1 MSIPSVQHQQ
11 YQQTKENDFGITS
24 ISDTIEPRKC
34 STPPPPSQQVLYQH
48 LKHQRQQQ
56 QQQQQPSTQRQ
67 CDSNGM
73 SEWVVPKVKSLDQT
87 HHKFRMIVCGDSG
100 IGKTSLVHALT
111 STLPL
116 PEEEGE
122 ADSHV
127 TNPVLEPTEVLS
139 MNADL
144 CVIDTCGYGAL
155 LRAEIVFSHVK
166 SYLETQFE
174 KTTHLFNTSIQD
186 ELLSFMVHQSSD
198 VLCHVDAC
206 LYLIMGRLKPVDL
219 EYMRSIH
226 DLVNIIPVIIQP
238 DLSLRP
244 EAMID
249 QRIDI
254 LNVMHSH
261 SIKFSY
267 LGYSTFQD
275 LLGACRQPSVNPHCP
290 PFVLDWSTSKK
301 SSFHGL
307 LPLKQALLSSKS
319 LRLHTTQRFMAWK
332 QHLCNSFSTN
342 SSSSTTTTTASS
354 SSSSS
359 LQQEQQKNNIRI
371 SQYVSKRRH
380 SMEKEML
387 LQEKKLRQEFQ
398 LASKQ
403 RRSEL
408 ILKEINALVQQD
420 SSNKLLIRYQQQQQQ
435 QPSQQQ
441 PAAQGQQMRPTTQ
454 IHPMTHSPFWI
465 ALSIFLSVFICYQ
478 NWNWWTYY

>member
-1 MSIPSVQHQQ
+1 M
-11 YQQTKENDFGITS
+11 
-24 ISDTIEPRKC
+24 
-34 STPPPPSQQVLYQH
+34 
-48 LKHQRQQQ
+48 
-56 QQQQQPSTQRQ
+56 
-67 CDSNGM
+67 
-73 SEWVVPKVKSLDQT
+73 
-87 HHKFRMIVCGDSG
+87 
-100 IGKTSLVHALT
+100 
-111 STLPL
+111 
-116 PEEEGE
+116 
-122 ADSHV
+122 
-127 TNPVLEPTEVLS
+127 
-139 MNADL
+139 
-144 CVIDTCGYGAL
+144 
-155 LRAEIVFSHVK
+155 FSHVK

-174 KTTHLFNTSIQD
+174 KTTHLFNTSVQD

-244 EAMID
+244 EAMIE
-249 QRIDI
+249 QRMDI
-254 LNVMHSH
+254 LNVMHSN

-267 LGYSTFQD
+267 LGYNTFQD
-275 LLGACRQPSVNPHCP
+275 LLGACRQPSLNPHCP
-290 PFVLDWSTSKK
+290 PFVLDRSTSKK

-319 LRLHTTQRFMAWK
+319 LRLHTTEKFIAWK

-342 SSSSTTTTTASS
+342 SSSSTTTTTT

-359 LQQEQQKNNIRI
+359 LQQQEQQKNNIRI

-403 RRSEL
+403 RRTEL

-420 SSNKLLIRYQQQQQQ
+420 SNNKLLIRYQQQQ
-435 QPSQQQ
+435 PSQQQ
-441 PAAQGQQMRPTTQ
+441 QTVQQQQMIPTQ

-465 ALSIFLSVFICYQ
+465 ALSIFLSIFICYQ

>member
-1 MSIPSVQHQQ
+1 MSISSVDHQQ
-11 YQQTKENDFGITS
+11 HQQTKENDFGITS
-24 ISDTIEPRKC
+24 MSDTIEPKKC
-34 STPPPPSQQVLYQH
+34 STSQQLYQH
-48 LKHQRQQQ
+48 QKHHQQQ
-56 QQQQQPSTQRQ
+56 HPSTQRQ

-87 HHKFRMIVCGDSG
+87 HHKLRMIVCGDSG

-116 PEEEGE
+116 PEEE
-122 ADSHV
+122 DSHV
-127 TNPVLEPTEVLS
+127 ANPVLEPIEVLS
-139 MNADL
+139 IDADL

-174 KTTHLFNTSIQD
+174 KTTHLFNTNIQD

-206 LYLIMGRLKPVDL
+206 LYLIMGRLKPVDV

-244 EAMID
+244 EAMIE

-267 LGYSTFQD
+267 LGYKSFQD
-275 LLGACRQPSVNPHCP
+275 LLGACRQPSLNPHCP

-319 LRLHTTQRFMAWK
+319 LRLYTTQKFIAWR

-354 SSSSS
+354 SSS
-359 LQQEQQKNNIRI
+359 LQQQEQQKNNIRI

-420 SSNKLLIRYQQQQQQ
+420 GSNKLLIRYQQQQQQ
-435 QPSQQQ
+435 QQPLQQ
-441 PAAQGQQMRPTTQ
+441 PSAAQDQQMRPTQ
-454 IHPMTHSPFWI
+454 IYPMTHSPFWI
-465 ALSIFLSVFICYQ
+465 ALSIFLSIFICYQ

>member
-1 MSIPSVQHQQ
+1 M
-11 YQQTKENDFGITS
+11 
-24 ISDTIEPRKC
+24 
-34 STPPPPSQQVLYQH
+34 
-48 LKHQRQQQ
+48 
-56 QQQQQPSTQRQ
+56 
-67 CDSNGM
+67 
-73 SEWVVPKVKSLDQT
+73 
-87 HHKFRMIVCGDSG
+87 
-100 IGKTSLVHALT
+100 
-111 STLPL
+111 
-116 PEEEGE
+116 
-122 ADSHV
+122 
-127 TNPVLEPTEVLS
+127 
-139 MNADL
+139 
-144 CVIDTCGYGAL
+144 
-155 LRAEIVFSHVK
+155 FSHVK
-166 SYLETQFE
+166 SYLEAQFE

-244 EAMID
+244 EAMIE

-267 LGYSTFQD
+267 LGYNTFQD
-275 LLGACRQPSVNPHCP
+275 LLCACRQPSSNPHCP

-307 LPLKQALLSSKS
+307 LPLKQAILSSKS
-319 LRLHTTQRFMAWK
+319 LRSHTTQKFIAWK

-342 SSSSTTTTTASS
+342 SSSSTTTATT

-359 LQQEQQKNNIRI
+359 LQQQEQQKNNIRI

-420 SSNKLLIRYQQQQQQ
+420 SNNKLLIRYQQQQQQQ

-441 PAAQGQQMRPTTQ
+441 PAAQDRQMRPTQ
-454 IHPMTHSPFWI
+454 IYPMTHSPFWI
-465 ALSIFLSVFICYQ
+465 ALSIVLSVFICYQ

>member
-1 MSIPSVQHQQ
+1 MSIPSVEHQQHQK
-11 YQQTKENDFGITS
+11 TKENDFGITS
-24 ISDTIEPRKC
+24 INDTIEPKKC
-34 STPPPPSQQVLYQH
+34 HTQQQQVYQH
-48 LKHQRQQQ
+48 QNHQQQ
-56 QQQQQPSTQRQ
+56 QQSTQRQ

-116 PEEEGE
+116 PEEE
-122 ADSHV
+122 DSHV
-127 TNPVLEPTEVLS
+127 TNPALEPTEVLS

-244 EAMID
+244 EAMIE

-275 LLGACRQPSVNPHCP
+275 LLGACRQPSLNPHCP

-307 LPLKQALLSSKS
+307 LPLKQALVSSKS
-319 LRLHTTQRFMAWK
+319 LRLHTTQKFIAWK

-342 SSSSTTTTTASS
+342 SSSSTTTATTSS
-354 SSSSS
+354 SSSIQ
-359 LQQEQQKNNIRI
+359 QQEQQKSNIRI

-387 LQEKKLRQEFQ
+387 LQEKKLRQEFL

-435 QPSQQQ
+435 PSQQQ
-441 PAAQGQQMRPTTQ
+441 QATQGQQMRPAQ

-465 ALSIFLSVFICYQ
+465 ALSIFLSIFICYQ

>member
-1 MSIPSVQHQQ
+1 MSIPSVGHQQ
-11 YQQTKENDFGITS
+11 HQQTKENDFGITS
-24 ISDTIEPRKC
+24 ISDTIEPKNG
-34 STPPPPSQQVLYQH
+34 STQQQLYQH
-48 LKHQRQQQ
+48 QKYQQQ
-56 QQQQQPSTQRQ
+56 QQSTQRQ
-67 CDSNGM
+67 CDSN
-73 SEWVVPKVKSLDQT
+73 SLNEWVVPKVKSLDQT

-111 STLPL
+111 STLPIL
-116 PEEEGE
+116 EE
-122 ADSHV
+122 DSHV
-127 TNPVLEPTEVLS
+127 TSPVLEPTEVLS

-244 EAMID
+244 EAMIE
-249 QRIDI
+249 QRMDI
-254 LNVMHSH
+254 LNVMHSN

-267 LGYSTFQD
+267 LGYNTFQD
-275 LLGACRQPSVNPHCP
+275 LLGACRQPSLNPHCP
-290 PFVLDWSTSKK
+290 PFVLDRSTSKK

-319 LRLHTTQRFMAWK
+319 LKLHTTEKFIAWK

-342 SSSSTTTTTASS
+342 SSSSTTTTTT

-359 LQQEQQKNNIRI
+359 LQQQEQQKNNIRI

-403 RRSEL
+403 RRTEL

-420 SSNKLLIRYQQQQQQ
+420 SNNKLLIRYQQQQ
-435 QPSQQQ
+435 PSQQQ
-441 PAAQGQQMRPTTQ
+441 QTVQQQQMIPTQ

-465 ALSIFLSVFICYQ
+465 ALSIFLSIFICYQ

>member
-1 MSIPSVQHQQ
+1 
-11 YQQTKENDFGITS
+11 
-24 ISDTIEPRKC
+24 
-34 STPPPPSQQVLYQH
+34 
-48 LKHQRQQQ
+48 
-56 QQQQQPSTQRQ
+56 
-67 CDSNGM
+67 M
-73 SEWVVPKVKSLDQT
+73 SEWVIPKPKSLDQP

-116 PEEEGE
+116 PEEKEE
-122 ADSHV
+122 EDSHHA
-127 TNPVLEPTEVLS
+127 TSPVLEPTEVLS

-155 LRAEIVFSHVK
+155 LRAEIVFGHVK

-244 EAMID
+244 EAMIE

-261 SIKFSY
+261 AIKFSY
-267 LGYSTFQD
+267 LGYGTFQD
-275 LLGACRQPSVNPHCP
+275 LLGACRQPSLNPHCP

-319 LRLHTTQRFMAWK
+319 LKSHTTQKFMAWK

-342 SSSSTTTTTASS
+342 ASSSTTTTTS

-359 LQQEQQKNNIRI
+359 LQQQEQQKNNIRI

-420 SSNKLLIRYQQQQQQ
+420 SNNKLLIRYQQQQ
-435 QPSQQQ
+435 PQQQ
-441 PAAQGQQMRPTTQ
+441 PAAQDQQMRPTQ

-465 ALSIFLSVFICYQ
+465 ALSIFLSIFICYQ